1 MPADALLCAEARAA
15 GRAADA
21 DFIRFMADPTAEG
34 AAGILP
40 GAVPTA
46 PQAQDPVTEDT
57 VAPTD
62 PQAVAEAE
70 ALAAAQ
76 AAAAQPGG
84 IAGAGAGAPSGA
96 GGIAGLAGAA
106 GAAPTDFEQELLSML
121 AAREKRAE
129 QDKWLALAQF
139 GLQLMSSDAGTL
151 GGAIGEAGGPALD
164 ALRSS
169 RETAEGDRLGLLS
182 TLEQHR
188 MGQAELALRQQAAA
202 ARSAAGSGGSE
213 FAALPSGAL
222 TRLMDQLSEA
232 EQTLASL
239 PSPPSPRLFGGQR
252 QDPNAGARAAAQN
265 RVDQLSAILNAASGR
280 YGVPLGGIPAA
291 SGFDHTTRQAQGE

>member
-1 MPADALLCAEARAA
+1 
-15 GRAADA
+15 
-21 DFIRFMADPTAEG
+21 
-34 AAGILP
+34 
-40 GAVPTA
+40 
-46 PQAQDPVTEDT
+46 
-57 VAPTD
+57 
-62 PQAVAEAE
+62 
-70 ALAAAQ
+70 
-76 AAAAQPGG
+76 
-84 IAGAGAGAPSGA
+84 
-96 GGIAGLAGAA
+96 
-106 GAAPTDFEQELLSML
+106 ML

-188 MGQAELALRQQAAA
+188 MGQAQLALSQQAAA
-202 ARSAAGSGGSE
+202 ARAAAGSE

-291 SGFDHTTRQAQGE
+291 SGSDYTTRQAQGE